1 MIETQNTESAA
12 NGQAGETPRSLP
24 RVLGLV
30 DVIGIVVGTM
40 IGSGIFIVPASIAA
54 GLEAPLP
61 MLAVWVVGGLLTFFG
76 ALSLA
81 ELGAAYPQAGGIY
94 VFLREGFGS
103 LIGFLFGWTLFLV
116 IDSGTIATLASAFS
130 TKYLPYF
137 VKLPPWGTKLVAI
150 LFIAFLATINYIGA
164 RWGANLQNFLTT
176 IKFVALTGLA
186 AIVFLFAKGNVANF
200 YTPSSKGFSLD
211 FVGKFGVA
219 LVAALWAYKGWET
232 STFSAGELKK
242 PERNLP
248 LGIFIGTVAVIFLYL
263 AANLAYLYAYPSSF
277 IATSSRIGADA
288 MNAAVGPVG
297 ASIIAF
303 IILFSITGAANG
315 HHLTSPRVYY
325 AMSRDRLFFKT
336 LGKVHPRFL
345 TPHISIV
352 ALAIWSS
359 VLSLSGTFE
368 QLYTYVIFGLW
379 IFMGLTVAAVI
390 ILRKKAPDLPRPYK
404 TWGYPITPVLFV
416 LAALFISVNTLIRQS
431 KESFIGLGIILL
443 GIPAYLYWKG
453 KLEKKAANK

>member
-1 MIETQNTESAA
+1 MMETQNRQSVG
-12 NGQAGETPRSLP
+12 NGQAGKTPRSLP

-54 GLEAPLP
+54 GLEAPVVI
-61 MLAVWVVGGLLTFFG
+61 LAVWVVGGLLTFFG

-81 ELGAAYPQAGGIY
+81 ELGAAYPQAGGMY
-94 VFLREGFGS
+94 VFLREGFGP

-116 IDSGTIATLASAFS
+116 IDSGTIATLAAAFS

-137 VKLPPWGTKLVAI
+137 VKLPPWGTKLVSV
-150 LFIAFLATINYIGA
+150 LFIAFLATVNYIGA

-176 IKFVALTGLA
+176 IKFIALTGLA

-200 YTPSSKGFSLD
+200 HTPSPKGFSLD
-211 FVGKFGVA
+211 VIGKFGVA

-325 AMSRDRLFFKT
+325 AMSKDKLFFKT
-336 LGKVHPRFL
+336 LAKVHPRFL

-352 ALAIWSS
+352 ALAVWSS

-404 TWGYPITPVLFV
+404 TWGYPVTPILFV
-416 LAALFISVNTLIRQS
+416 FAALFISVNTLIKQS
-431 KESFIGLGIILL
+431 LESLAGLAIILL
-443 GIPAYLYWKG
+443 GIPAYLYWKR
-453 KLEKKAANK
+453 KLDKKSSE

>member
-1 MIETQNTESAA
+1 MDCK
-12 NGQAGETPRSLP
+12 R
-24 RVLGLV
+24 
-30 DVIGIVVGTM
+30 
-40 IGSGIFIVPASIAA
+40 
-54 GLEAPLP
+54 
-61 MLAVWVVGGLLTFFG
+61 
-76 ALSLA
+76 
-81 ELGAAYPQAGGIY
+81 
-94 VFLREGFGS
+94 
-103 LIGFLFGWTLFLV
+103 
-116 IDSGTIATLASAFS
+116 
-130 TKYLPYF
+130 
-137 VKLPPWGTKLVAI
+137 
-150 LFIAFLATINYIGA
+150 
-164 RWGANLQNFLTT
+164 
-176 IKFVALTGLA
+176 
-186 AIVFLFAKGNVANF
+186 
-200 YTPSSKGFSLD
+200 
-211 FVGKFGVA
+211 
-219 LVAALWAYKGWET
+219 
-232 STFSAGELKK
+232 

-263 AANLAYLYAYPSSF
+263 VANLAYLYAYPSSF

-453 KLEKKAANK
+453 KLEKKAAE

>member
-1 MIETQNTESAA
+1 MENEKKFSAVGA
-12 NGQAGETPRSLP
+12 SGGEPSKSLP
-24 RVLGLV
+24 RVLGLA

-54 GLEAPLP
+54 GLEAPLLI
-61 MLAVWVVGGLLTFFG
+61 LAVWVVGGLLTFFG
-76 ALSLA
+76 AVSLA
-81 ELGAAYPQAGGIY
+81 ELGAAYPHAGGMY
-94 VFLREGFGS
+94 VFLREGFGP

-137 VKLPPWGTKLVAI
+137 VKLSPWEAKIISV
-150 LFIAFLATINYIGA
+150 LFIAILATINFMGV
-164 RWGANLQNFLTT
+164 RWGANLQNVLTA
-176 IKFVALTGLA
+176 IKFIALTGLA
-186 AIVFLFAKGNVANF
+186 AIVFLFAKGNVAHF
-200 YTPSSKGFSLD
+200 TTPSPKGFSLD
-211 FVGKFGVA
+211 VIGKFGVA

-288 MNAAVGPVG
+288 MNAALGPVG

-325 AMSRDRLFFKT
+325 AMSKDRLFFKV
-336 LGKVHPRFL
+336 LAKVHPRFL
-345 TPHISIV
+345 TPYISIV
-352 ALAIWSS
+352 ALAAWSS
-359 VLSLSGTFE
+359 VLSLSGKFE

-390 ILRKKAPDLPRPYK
+390 ILRKKRPDLPRAYR
-404 TWGYPITPVLFV
+404 TWGYPVTPILFI
-416 LAALFISVNTLIRQS
+416 LAALFISVNTLIRQPVQS
-431 KESFIGLGIILL
+431 LAGLGIIVL
-443 GIPAYLYWKG
+443 GIPAFLYWNR
-453 KLEKKAANK
+453 KLKE